1 VVGGQVFIHHL
12 MLAIQTAGE
21 SNALKLNVSSTCL
34 LEVQLRLDLALLTSS
49 RRTTQSF
56 SDDTHSCIWGNRS
69 GDRILT
75 MLLDFW
81 HLTDDLALYINHYVV
96 NIYIMYLRNLTQNIV
111 EALGDTPVVLLNG
124 ARQTGKSTLVQ
135 WLCKNHHPAQYV
147 TLDDVS
153 VLSAA
158 QTDPAGF
165 LSGFSGPLA
174 IDEIQ
179 RVPEL
184 FLALKAQV
192 DRDRTPGRFFLTGSA
207 NVLVLPKLADTL
219 TGRMEILSLWPFSQ
233 GEIQSHKEVF
243 VDAVFSP
250 EYSPSRETAEKRDTL
265 FQSILTGGFPEVI
278 QRKTEARRKA
288 WFNAYITTILQR
300 DIRDLSRI
308 EGLASIPRLL
318 SLLATRS
325 GHLLNFSEISRA
337 SGLPQATLKRYM
349 ALLEATFLIKLLPP
363 WSANLSKRLV
373 KSPKLFVIDT
383 GLLGYLIGM
392 DKDRLNTEPELAGPL
407 MENSIVMELTKQISW
422 SQTQPAMFHFRT
434 QVGGKEVDIVLED
447 AAGRLVGIE
456 VKAAH
461 TVKAGDLAGLKL
473 LAKETQGRFVRGIV
487 LYMGS
492 QFIPFG
498 DNLMAVP
505 VSAMWKSG

>member
-1 VVGGQVFIHHL
+1 
-12 MLAIQTAGE
+12 
-21 SNALKLNVSSTCL
+21 
-34 LEVQLRLDLALLTSS
+34 
-49 RRTTQSF
+49 
-56 SDDTHSCIWGNRS
+56 
-69 GDRILT
+69 
-75 MLLDFW
+75 
-81 HLTDDLALYINHYVV
+81 VV
-96 NIYIMYLRNLTQNIV
+96 NIYTMYPRYLTQNILD
-111 EALGDTPVVLLNG
+111 ALGDTPVVLLNG

-135 WLCKNHHPAQYV
+135 WICKYRHPARYV
-147 TLDDVS
+147 TLDDAS

-158 QTDPAGF
+158 KADPAGF
-165 LSGFSGPLA
+165 LAGFSGPLV

-192 DRDRTPGRFFLTGSA
+192 DKDRTPGRFLMTGSA

-219 TGRMEILSLWPFSQ
+219 TGRMEILSLWPLSQ
-233 GEIQSHKEVF
+233 GEIQSHAETF

-250 EYSPSRETAEKRDTL
+250 ECHQSKGATEQRDSL
-265 FQSILTGGFPEVI
+265 FQVILTGGFPEVI
-278 QRKTEARRKA
+278 QRTSEARRKA

-308 EGLASIPRLL
+308 EGLATIPRLL
-318 SLLATRS
+318 SLLAVRS
-325 GHLLNFSEISRA
+325 GHLLNFSEISRT

-373 KSPKLFVIDT
+373 KSPKIFVMDT
-383 GLLGYLIGM
+383 GLLSYLIGM
-392 DKDRLNTEPELAGPL
+392 DKNRFIAEPELAGPL
-407 MENSIVMELTKQISW
+407 LENFVIMELTKQISW
-422 SQTQPAMFHFRT
+422 SQTRPQMFHFRT

-447 AAGRLVGIE
+447 AAGRIVGIE

-473 LAKETQGRFVRGIV
+473 LAEETQDRFVRGIV
-487 LYMGS
+487 LYTGS
-492 QFIPFG
+492 QFVPFG
-498 DNLMAVP
+498 NNIMAVP
-505 VSAMWKSG
+505 VSTLWKP

>member
-1 VVGGQVFIHHL
+1 
-12 MLAIQTAGE
+12 
-21 SNALKLNVSSTCL
+21 
-34 LEVQLRLDLALLTSS
+34 
-49 RRTTQSF
+49 
-56 SDDTHSCIWGNRS
+56 
-69 GDRILT
+69 
-75 MLLDFW
+75 
-81 HLTDDLALYINHYVV
+81 
-96 NIYIMYLRNLTQNIV
+96 MYARNLTKNITD
-111 EALGDTPVVLLNG
+111 ALGDTPVVLLNG

-135 WLCKNHHPAQYV
+135 WICNNQHPAQYA

-165 LSGFSGPLA
+165 LAGFSGPLV

-192 DRDRTPGRFFLTGSA
+192 DKDRSPGRFLLTGSA

-219 TGRMEILSLWPFSQ
+219 TRRMEILSLWPFSQ
-233 GEIQSHKEVF
+233 GEIQSHQETF
-243 VDAVFSP
+243 VDAIFSP
-250 EYSPSRETAEKRDTL
+250 ECPQPQKVAEARDSL
-265 FQSILTGGFPEVI
+265 FQSILSGGFPEVI
-278 QRKTEARRKA
+278 QRTTEARRKA
-288 WFNAYITTILQR
+288 WFNAYIATILQR

-318 SLLATRS
+318 SLLAIRS
-325 GHLLNFSEISRA
+325 GHLLNFSEISRT

-373 KSPKLFVIDT
+373 KSPKIFITDT

-392 DKDRLNTEPELAGPL
+392 DKNRLSSEPELAGPL
-407 MENSIVMELTKQISW
+407 LENFVVMELLKQISW
-422 SQTQPAMFHFRT
+422 SQTQPQMFHFRT

-447 AAGRLVGIE
+447 AAGRIVGIE
-456 VKAAH
+456 IKAAH
-461 TVKAGDLAGLKL
+461 TVKAGDLSGLKL
-473 LAKETQGRFVRGIV
+473 LAKETKDRFVRGIV
-487 LYMGS
+487 LYTGS
-492 QFIPFG
+492 QFVPFG
-498 DNLMAVP
+498 NNLT
-505 VSAMWKSG
+505 AMPISTLWRL

>member
-1 VVGGQVFIHHL
+1 
-12 MLAIQTAGE
+12 
-21 SNALKLNVSSTCL
+21 
-34 LEVQLRLDLALLTSS
+34 
-49 RRTTQSF
+49 
-56 SDDTHSCIWGNRS
+56 
-69 GDRILT
+69 
-75 MLLDFW
+75 
-81 HLTDDLALYINHYVV
+81 
-96 NIYIMYLRNLTQNIV
+96 MYLRNLAKNII

-135 WLCKNHHPAQYV
+135 WICKNQHPAQYI

-158 QTDPAGF
+158 KTDPAGF
-165 LSGFSGPLA
+165 LAGFSGPLA

-184 FLALKAQV
+184 FLALKAHV
-192 DRDRTPGRFFLTGSA
+192 DRDRTPGRFLLTGSA

-233 GEIQSHKEVF
+233 GEIQSVKETF
-243 VDAVFSP
+243 VDAAFSSEWP
-250 EYSPSRETAEKRDTL
+250 SPKRPTEERESF
-265 FQSILTGGFPEVI
+265 FQSLLTGGFPEII
-278 QRKTEARRKA
+278 QRTSAARRKA

-318 SLLATRS
+318 SLLAVRS
-325 GHLLNFSEISRA
+325 GHLLNFSEISRT

-349 ALLEATFLIKLLPP
+349 ALLEATFLIKFLPP

-373 KSPKLFVIDT
+373 KSPKLFVLDT

-392 DKDRLNTEPELAGPL
+392 DPSRLNTEPELAGPL
-407 MENSIVMELTKQISW
+407 LENFVVMELTKQISW
-422 SQTQPAMFHFRT
+422 SRTRPQMFHFRT
-434 QVGGKEVDIVLED
+434 QTGGKEVDIVLED
-447 AAGRLVGIE
+447 AAGRIVGIE

-473 LAKETQGRFVRGIV
+473 LAQETQDRFVRGIV
-487 LYMGS
+487 LYTGT
-492 QFIPFG
+492 QPVPFG
-498 DNLMAVP
+498 NHLTAVP
-505 VSAMWKSG
+505 VSTLWKP

>member
-1 VVGGQVFIHHL
+1 
-12 MLAIQTAGE
+12 
-21 SNALKLNVSSTCL
+21 
-34 LEVQLRLDLALLTSS
+34 
-49 RRTTQSF
+49 
-56 SDDTHSCIWGNRS
+56 
-69 GDRILT
+69 
-75 MLLDFW
+75 
-81 HLTDDLALYINHYVV
+81 
-96 NIYIMYLRNLTQNIV
+96 MYLRNLTQNIV
-111 EALGDTPVVLLNG
+111 EALGDTPIVLLNG

-135 WLCKNHHPAQYV
+135 WICRNQHPAQYV

-158 QTDPAGF
+158 QADPAGF
-165 LSGFSGPLA
+165 LSGFNGPLV

-184 FLALKAQV
+184 FLALKAEV
-192 DRDRTPGRFFLTGSA
+192 DRERAPGRFLLTGSA

-243 VDAVFSP
+243 VDAIFSP
-250 EYSPSRETAEKRDTL
+250 EYFPSQKIAQERDSL
-265 FQSILTGGFPEVI
+265 LQSILTGGFPEVI

-288 WFNAYITTILQR
+288 WFNAYIATILQR

-318 SLLATRS
+318 SLLAVRS
-325 GHLLNFSEISRA
+325 SHLLNFSEISRA
-337 SGLPQATLKRYM
+337 SALPQATLKRYM

-373 KSPKLFVIDT
+373 QSPKLFLMDT

-392 DKDRLNTEPELAGPL
+392 DKDRLNAEPELAGPL
-407 MENSIVMELTKQISW
+407 LENFVIMELTKQISW
-422 SQTQPAMFHFRT
+422 SQTRPAMFHFRT

-447 AAGRLVGIE
+447 AAGRIVGIE
-456 VKAAH
+456 VKATH
-461 TVKAGDLAGLKL
+461 TVKSGDLAGLKL
-473 LAKETQGRFVRGIV
+473 LAEETRNRFVRGIV
-487 LYMGS
+487 LYTGS
-492 QFIPFG
+492 QSIPFG
-498 DNLMAVP
+498 SNLLAVP
-505 VSAMWKSG
+505 VSALWKSG

>member
-1 VVGGQVFIHHL
+1 
-12 MLAIQTAGE
+12 
-21 SNALKLNVSSTCL
+21 
-34 LEVQLRLDLALLTSS
+34 
-49 RRTTQSF
+49 
-56 SDDTHSCIWGNRS
+56 
-69 GDRILT
+69 
-75 MLLDFW
+75 
-81 HLTDDLALYINHYVV
+81 
-96 NIYIMYLRNLTQNIV
+96 MYLRNLTRNIV

-135 WLCKNHHPAQYV
+135 WICKNQHPAQYV

-165 LSGFSGPLA
+165 LAGFSGPLVV
-174 IDEIQ
+174 DEIQ

-192 DRDRTPGRFFLTGSA
+192 DRDRTPGRFLLTGSA

-233 GEIQSHKEVF
+233 GEIQSHKETF
-243 VDAVFSP
+243 VDSVFSP
-250 EYSPSRETAEKRDTL
+250 EYSRSKEATEEKDSL
-265 FQSILTGGFPEVI
+265 FQSILIGGFPEVI
-278 QRKTEARRKA
+278 QRTSEARRKA

-318 SLLATRS
+318 SLLAIRS

-349 ALLEATFLIKLLPP
+349 ALLEATFLIKRLPP

-373 KSPKLFVIDT
+373 KSPKIFVIDT

-392 DKDRLNTEPELAGPL
+392 DKNRLSAEPERAGPL
-407 MENSIVMELTKQISW
+407 LENFVIMELTKQTSW
-422 SQTQPAMFHFRT
+422 SQTRPAMFHFRT
-434 QVGGKEVDIVLED
+434 QVGSKEVDIVLED
-447 AAGRLVGIE
+447 AAGRIVGIE

-461 TVKAGDLAGLKL
+461 TIKAGDLVGLKL
-473 LAKETQGRFVRGIV
+473 LAEEAQDRFVRGIV
-487 LYMGS
+487 LYTGS
-492 QFIPFG
+492 QFVPFG
-498 DNLMAVP
+498 NNIMAVP
-505 VSAMWKSG
+505 VSALWKP

>member
-1 VVGGQVFIHHL
+1 VTKPIPCEEIGYSGRFLHIFSKINILVLI
-12 MLAIQTAGE
+12 I
-21 SNALKLNVSSTCL
+21 N
-34 LEVQLRLDLALLTSS
+34 QL
-49 RRTTQSF
+49 
-56 SDDTHSCIWGNRS
+56 
-69 GDRILT
+69 
-75 MLLDFW
+75 
-81 HLTDDLALYINHYVV
+81 VV
-96 NIYIMYLRNLTQNIV
+96 NFYIMYQRNLTQNIV
-111 EALGDTPVVLLNG
+111 DALGDTPVVLVNG

-135 WLCKNHHPAQYV
+135 WICRNQHPAQYV

-158 QTDPAGF
+158 KTDPAGF
-165 LSGFSGPLA
+165 LAGFSGPLV

-184 FLALKAQV
+184 FFALKALV
-192 DRDRTPGRFFLTGSA
+192 DKDRTPGRFLLTGSA

-233 GEIQSHKEVF
+233 GEIQSHKETF
-243 VDAVFSP
+243 LDAVFSP
-250 EYSPSRETAEKRDTL
+250 ELSQSNGATEERDSL

-278 QRKTEARRKA
+278 QRASEARRKA

-318 SLLATRS
+318 SLLAVRS
-325 GHLLNFSEISRA
+325 GHLLNFSEISRT

-373 KSPKLFVIDT
+373 KSPKIFEIDT

-392 DKDRLNTEPELAGPL
+392 DKNRLNTEPELAGTL
-407 MENSIVMELTKQISW
+407 LENFVIMELTKQISW
-422 SQTQPAMFHFRT
+422 SQTRPQMFHFRT

-447 AAGRLVGIE
+447 AAGRIVGIE

-473 LAKETQGRFVRGIV
+473 LAEEIQERFVRGIV
-487 LYMGS
+487 LYTGS
-492 QFIPFG
+492 QFVPFG
-498 DNLMAVP
+498 NNLMAVP
-505 VSAMWKSG
+505 VSALWNAP